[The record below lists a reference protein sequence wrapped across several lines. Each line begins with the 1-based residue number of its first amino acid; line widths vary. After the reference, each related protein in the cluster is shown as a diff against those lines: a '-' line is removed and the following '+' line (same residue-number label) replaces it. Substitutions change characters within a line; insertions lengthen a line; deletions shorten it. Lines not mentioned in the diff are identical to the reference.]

1 MILNRTLVP
10 PKTLLGHWENLN
22 WSKDEMVVMDQC
34 LFPGVDD
41 RVGVMQEDVL
51 VCSKYTHRMMEW

>member
-1 MILNRTLVP
+1 
-10 PKTLLGHWENLN
+10 
-22 WSKDEMVVMDQC
+22 MVVMDQC